1 MYVGSDKTLSANM
14 IMAEDIKFSLRLLQ
28 FSHEQV
34 LLLLLRLLLSGRYNR
49 ITSFFVLVVHCVS
62 KKTLLSFITSPKY
75 IDGFSIFFQWRLTVN
90 L

>member
-14 IMAEDIKFSLRLLQ
+14 IMAEDIKFSLLQ

>member
-1 MYVGSDKTLSANM
+1 MYIGSDKTLSANM
-14 IMAEDIKFSLRLLQ
+14 IMAEDIKFSLLQ

>member
-14 IMAEDIKFSLRLLQ
+14 IMAEDIKFSLLQ

-49 ITSFFVLVVHCVS
+49 ITSFFVLVVHCDCVS